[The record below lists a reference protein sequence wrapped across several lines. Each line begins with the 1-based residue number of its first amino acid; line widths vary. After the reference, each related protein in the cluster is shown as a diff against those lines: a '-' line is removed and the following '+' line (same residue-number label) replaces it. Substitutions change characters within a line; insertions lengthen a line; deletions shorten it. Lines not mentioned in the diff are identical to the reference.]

1 MVMMRKIKV
10 EMMSKLKTSRMMM
23 MKMKMKM
30 VMMRK
35 MKTSRMTELV
45 CWQRRLLLAP
55 WHEP

>member
-10 EMMSKLKTSRMMM
+10 EMMSKLKMSRMMR
-23 MKMKMKM
+23 KMKMKM

-35 MKTSRMTELV
+35 MSRMTELV

>member
-10 EMMSKLKTSRMMM
+10 ERMSKLKMKMMSKLK
-23 MKMKMKM
+23 
-30 VMMRK
+30 MMRK
-35 MKTSRMTELV
+35 MKMSRMTELV

>member
-10 EMMSKLKTSRMMM
+10 EMMSKLK
-23 MKMKMKM
+23 MK
-30 VMMRK
+30 MMRK

>member
-10 EMMSKLKTSRMMM
+10 EMMSKLK
-23 MKMKMKM
+23 
-30 VMMRK
+30 MRK
-35 MKTSRMTELV
+35 MKMSRMTELV